1 MGKIK
6 VKCIGDNMILEL
18 VKFAIYSGLIV
29 LISKY
34 ILVTN
39 LRKLAE
45 NLNLKPKTVGNISG
59 FATSIPELITISI
72 SSFSGLLNASI
83 FNILSSNI
91 INFLQYVISIISN
104 KNVKKLNNKAIK
116 IEIFLVIITILIPIL
131 IVLLNI
137 DMNVVFIPI
146 FIVLYVIFKTLN
158 NRFHKLYLESE
169 DEMINDI
176 IQKEEEKL
184 ENKQL
189 KNTVKYVLII
199 LMTGILLFVV
209 GELLSSVIENLAEL
223 FRISQFIIGVLLGIV
238 TSIPEFITFFESQRH
253 YRNNVDN
260 SILGVV
266 EATNNLFTSNILNL
280 FVIQSF
286 GIFIYLF

>member
-116 IEIFLVIITILIPIL
+116 IDIFLVIITILIPIL

-209 GELLSSVIENLAEL
+209 GELLSSVIENLADL
-223 FRISQFIIGVLLGIV
+223 FKISQFLIGVLLGIV

-280 FVIQSF
+280 FVIQSI

>member
-116 IEIFLVIITILIPIL
+116 IDIFLVIITILIPIL

-280 FVIQSF
+280 FVIQSI